1 MAFCTD
7 AVDRM
12 GIPNKMMTTT
22 PDFPGREVREVLGVV
37 GAECV
42 MGINIFRDLLGGI
55 RDLVGG
61 RSGTHQNALRDA
73 RENCLEELAEAAQ
86 ELGANAVIAI
96 DLDINEISG
105 GGKGMLLMVAS
116 GTAVRLR

>member
-1 MAFCTD
+1 
-7 AVDRM
+7 M
-12 GIPNKMMTTT
+12 GIPNQMMTTT
-22 PDFPGREVREVLGVV
+22 PEFPGREVREVMGVV

-42 MGINIFRDLLGGI
+42 MGINLFRDLLGGI
-55 RDLVGG
+55 RELVGG

-73 RENCLEELAEAAQ
+73 RETCLEELAEAA
-86 ELGANAVIAI
+86 EDLGANAVIGV